1 MKPKVLNMDK
11 LLTIINTVLENR
23 GKATM
28 ASINENMSLKDD
40 IGLDSLG
47 LAELTARIEAEYDLD
62 IFEDG
67 IVTTVGEIMQKLG

>member
-1 MKPKVLNMDK
+1 MDK